1 MEEGKEEDS
10 DKVTI
15 PELEA
20 MWEEAPESTTQS
32 EVLGGGVRETVLNAL
47 ASAWGFHGDHADRNT
62 GAGGW

>member
-1 MEEGKEEDS
+1 MTGKVAPLPTTMEEGKGEDG

-47 ASAWGFHGDHADRNT
+47 ASD
-62 GAGGW
+62 

>member
-1 MEEGKEEDS
+1 MEEAKGEDG

-32 EVLGGGVRETVLNAL
+32 EALGGGVRETVLNAL
-47 ASAWGFHGDHADRNT
+47 ASA
-62 GAGGW
+62 

>member
-1 MEEGKEEDS
+1 MTGKVAPLPTTMEEGKEEDG

-32 EVLGGGVRETVLNAL
+32 EALGGGVRETVLNTL
-47 ASAWGFHGDHADRNT
+47 ASA
-62 GAGGW
+62 